1 MSQRKILT
9 GIAIFI
15 ASYMIAA
22 LGWWTFSL
30 LKYSETEFLME
41 QKILSSEQRICIEE
55 IATEF
60 EVEYH
65 HENKYFLRTVV
76 SKNEFKLFN
85 EKIKLF
91 VNNNYHDFKALIT
104 YDTLKNIATVQIS
117 IKSAVLKSLDQ
128 RLDRKSKAWLG
139 EGIVIGLITLIIIL
153 AMYIYI
159 DQILRFNLQKTNFMM
174 AVTHELKTPIA
185 AAKLAIETV
194 IRNKNIAAQDRVL
207 EISKKNIDRLSGM
220 MERVLLATQFENSL
234 PVAQKKWESCSDIIQ
249 KALVDC
255 QFTDEQILKISL
267 VIPSNFSIYCDSN
280 MIKIAF
286 INLFTNSIKYSEPNG
301 VNIIVSSIINN
312 EHCQILISDQGI
324 GIPMI
329 ERTRIFEKFYRV
341 GNEMTRSRSGSGLG
355 LYLVKQILQLHNA
368 RIEVQ
373 ANNPKGS
380 TFVINFTTYF
390 NNAHNAE

>member
-41 QKILSSEQRICIEE
+41 QKILSSEQRICIED

-60 EVEYH
+60 DVEYH
-65 HENKYFLRTVV
+65 HENKYFLSKVV
-76 SKNEFKLFN
+76 PKNEFKLFN
-85 EKIKLF
+85 EKITLF
-91 VNNNYHDFKALIT
+91 VNNNYHDFKTLIT
-104 YDTLKNIATVQIS
+104 YDTSKNVATVQIS
-117 IKSAVLKSLDQ
+117 IKPEVLKSLDL
-128 RLDRKSKAWLG
+128 RLDRKSTAWLG
-139 EGIVIGLITLIIIL
+139 EGVVIGLITLIIIL

-159 DQILRFNLQKTNFMM
+159 DRILRFNLQKTNFMM

-194 IRNKNIAAQDRVL
+194 IRNKNIEAQDRVL

-249 KALVDC
+249 KSLIDC

-267 VIPSNFSIYCDSN
+267 AIPSDFLIYCDSY
-280 MIKIAF
+280 MMKIAF

-301 VNIIVSSIINN
+301 VNVIVSSIINN

-341 GNEMTRSRSGSGLG
+341 GDEKTRSRSGSGLG
-355 LYLVKQILQLHNA
+355 LYLVKQILQLHDA
-368 RIEVQ
+368 RIEVR

-380 TFVINFTTYF
+380 TFVINF
-390 NNAHNAE
+390 NASDFRME

>member
-1 MSQRKILT
+1 M
-9 GIAIFI
+9 
-15 ASYMIAA
+15 
-22 LGWWTFSL
+22 

-41 QKILSSEQRICIEE
+41 QKILSSEQRICIED

-60 EVEYH
+60 DVEYH
-65 HENKYFLRTVV
+65 HENKYFLSKVV
-76 SKNEFKLFN
+76 PKNEFKLFN
-85 EKIKLF
+85 EKITLF
-91 VNNNYHDFKALIT
+91 VNNNYHDFKTLIT
-104 YDTLKNIATVQIS
+104 YDTSKNIATVQIS
-117 IKSAVLKSLDQ
+117 IKPEVLKSLDL
-128 RLDRKSKAWLG
+128 RLDRKSTAWLG
-139 EGIVIGLITLIIIL
+139 EGVVIGLITLIIIL

-194 IRNKNIAAQDRVL
+194 IRNKNIEAQDRVL

-280 MIKIAF
+280 MMKIAF

-301 VNIIVSSIINN
+301 VNVIVSSIINN

-341 GNEMTRSRSGSGLG
+341 GNEKTRSRSGSGLG
-355 LYLVKQILQLHNA
+355 LYLVKQILQLHDA
-368 RIEVQ
+368 RIEVR

-380 TFVINFTTYF
+380 TFVINF
-390 NNAHNAE
+390 NASDFRME

>member
-1 MSQRKILT
+1 MPQRKILT

-30 LKYSETEFLME
+30 LKYSKTEFLME
-41 QKILSSEQRICIEE
+41 QKILSSEQRICIED

-60 EVEYH
+60 DVEYH
-65 HENKYFLRTVV
+65 HENKYFLSKTV
-76 SKNEFKLFN
+76 SKNEFELFN
-85 EKIKLF
+85 EKITLF
-91 VNNNYHDFKALIT
+91 VNNNYHDFKTLIT

-117 IKSAVLKSLDQ
+117 IKPEVAKALEL
-128 RLDRKSKAWLG
+128 RLHRKTMAWLG
-139 EGIVIGLITLIIIL
+139 EGIAIGLITLIIIF

-159 DQILRFNLQKTNFMM
+159 DRILRFNLQKTNFMM

-194 IRNKNIAAQDRVL
+194 IRNKNMEAQDRVL
-207 EISKKNIDRLSGM
+207 EISKKNINRLSGM

-234 PVAQKKWESCSDIIQ
+234 PVPEKKWESCSDIIQ

-267 VIPSNFSIYCDSN
+267 VIPSNFLIYCDSY
-280 MIKIAF
+280 MMKIAF

-301 VNIIVSSIINN
+301 VNVTVSSIINN

-341 GNEMTRSRSGSGLG
+341 GNEKTRSRSGSGLG
-355 LYLVKQILQLHNA
+355 LYLVKQILQLHDA
-368 RIEVQ
+368 RIEVR

-380 TFVINFTTYF
+380 TFVINF
-390 NNAHNAE
+390 NASDFRME

>member
-65 HENKYFLRTVV
+65 HEKKYFLRTVV

-117 IKSAVLKSLDQ
+117 IKPAVLKSLDQ

-194 IRNKNIAAQDRVL
+194 IRNKNIEAQDRVL

-380 TFVINFTTYF
+380 TFVINF
-390 NNAHNAE
+390 NASDFRME

>member
-30 LKYSETEFLME
+30 LRYSETEFLME
-41 QKILSSEQRICIEE
+41 QKIQSSEQRICIED
-55 IATEF
+55 IASEF
-60 EVEYH
+60 DVEYH
-65 HENKYFLRTVV
+65 HENKYFLSKIVP
-76 SKNEFKLFN
+76 KNEFKLFN
-85 EKIKLF
+85 EKITLF
-91 VNNNYHDFKALIT
+91 VNNNYHDFKTLIT

-117 IKSAVLKSLDQ
+117 IKPEVLKSLDL
-128 RLDRKSKAWLG
+128 RLDRKSTAWLG
-139 EGIVIGLITLIIIL
+139 EGVVIGLITLIIIL

-159 DQILRFNLQKTNFMM
+159 DRILRFNLQKTNFMM

-194 IRNKNIAAQDRVL
+194 IRNKNIEAQDRVL

-267 VIPSNFSIYCDSN
+267 VIPSNFLIYCDSY
-280 MIKIAF
+280 MMKIAF

-301 VNIIVSSIINN
+301 VNVIVSSIVNN
-312 EHCQILISDQGI
+312 EYCQILISDQGI

-341 GNEMTRSRSGSGLG
+341 GNEMTRSRQGSGLG
-355 LYLVKQILQLHNA
+355 LYLVKQILQLHDA

-380 TFVINFTTYF
+380 TFVINF
-390 NNAHNAE
+390 NASDFRME

>member
-41 QKILSSEQRICIEE
+41 QKILSSEQRICIED

-60 EVEYH
+60 DVEYH
-65 HENKYFLRTVV
+65 HENKYFLSKVV
-76 SKNEFKLFN
+76 PKNEFKLFN
-85 EKIKLF
+85 EKITLF
-91 VNNNYHDFKALIT
+91 VNNNYHDFKTLIT
-104 YDTLKNIATVQIS
+104 YDTSKNIATVQIS
-117 IKSAVLKSLDQ
+117 IKPEVLKSLDL
-128 RLDRKSKAWLG
+128 RLDRKSTAWLG
-139 EGIVIGLITLIIIL
+139 EGVVIGLITLIIIL

-159 DQILRFNLQKTNFMM
+159 DRILRFNLQKTNFMM

-194 IRNKNIAAQDRVL
+194 IRNKNIEAQDRVL

-249 KALVDC
+249 KSLIDC

-267 VIPSNFSIYCDSN
+267 AIPSNFLIYCDSY
-280 MIKIAF
+280 MMKIAF

-301 VNIIVSSIINN
+301 VNVIVSSIINN

-341 GNEMTRSRSGSGLG
+341 GDEKTRSRSGSGLG
-355 LYLVKQILQLHNA
+355 LYLVKQILQLHDA
-368 RIEVQ
+368 RIEVR

-380 TFVINFTTYF
+380 TFVINF
-390 NNAHNAE
+390 NASDFRME

>member
-76 SKNEFKLFN
+76 SKNAFKLFN

-117 IKSAVLKSLDQ
+117 IKPAVLKSLDQ

-139 EGIVIGLITLIIIL
+139 EGVVIGLITLIIIL

-194 IRNKNIAAQDRVL
+194 IRNKNIEAQDHVL

-286 INLFTNSIKYSEPNG
+286 INLFTNSIKYSEANG

-380 TFVINFTTYF
+380 TFVINF
-390 NNAHNAE
+390 NASDFRME

>member
-41 QKILSSEQRICIEE
+41 QKILSSEQRICIED

-60 EVEYH
+60 DVEYH
-65 HENKYFLRTVV
+65 HENKYFLSKVV

-85 EKIKLF
+85 EKITLF
-91 VNNNYHDFKALIT
+91 VNNNYHDFKTLIT

-117 IKSAVLKSLDQ
+117 IKPEVLKSLDQ

-139 EGIVIGLITLIIIL
+139 EGFVIGLITLIIIL

-194 IRNKNIAAQDRVL
+194 IRNKNIEAQDRVL

-220 MERVLLATQFENSL
+220 MERVLLATQFENSF

-280 MIKIAF
+280 MMKIAF

-301 VNIIVSSIINN
+301 VNVIVSSIINN

-341 GNEMTRSRSGSGLG
+341 GNEKTRSRSGSGLG
-355 LYLVKQILQLHNA
+355 LYLVKQILQLHDA

-380 TFVINFTTYF
+380 TFVINF
-390 NNAHNAE
+390 NASDFRME

>member
-76 SKNEFKLFN
+76 SKNAFKLFN

-117 IKSAVLKSLDQ
+117 IKPAVLKSLDQ

-139 EGIVIGLITLIIIL
+139 EGVVIGLITLIIIL

-194 IRNKNIAAQDRVL
+194 IRNKNIEAQDRVL

-286 INLFTNSIKYSEPNG
+286 INLFTNSIKYSEANG

-380 TFVINFTTYF
+380 TFVINF
-390 NNAHNAE
+390 NASDFRME

>member
-41 QKILSSEQRICIEE
+41 QKILSSEQRICIED

-60 EVEYH
+60 DVEYH
-65 HENKYFLRTVV
+65 HENKYFLSKVV

-85 EKIKLF
+85 EKITLF
-91 VNNNYHDFKALIT
+91 VNNNYHDFKTLIT

-117 IKSAVLKSLDQ
+117 IKPEVLKSLDQ

-139 EGIVIGLITLIIIL
+139 EGFVIGLITLIIIL

-194 IRNKNIAAQDRVL
+194 IRNKNIEAQDRVL

-280 MIKIAF
+280 MMKIAF

-301 VNIIVSSIINN
+301 VNVIVSSIINN
-312 EHCQILISDQGI
+312 EQCQILISDQGI

-341 GNEMTRSRSGSGLG
+341 GNEKTRSRSGSGLG
-355 LYLVKQILQLHNA
+355 LYLVKQILQLHDA

-380 TFVINFTTYF
+380 TFVINF
-390 NNAHNAE
+390 NASDFRME

>member
-15 ASYMIAA
+15 AIYMIAA

-30 LKYSETEFLME
+30 LKYSETEFLLE
-41 QKILSSEQRICIEE
+41 QKILSSEQRICIED
-55 IATEF
+55 IASEF
-60 EVEYH
+60 DVEYH
-65 HENKYFLRTVV
+65 HENKYFLSKIV

-85 EKIKLF
+85 EKITLF
-91 VNNNYHDFKALIT
+91 VNNNYHDFKTFIT

-117 IKSAVLKSLDQ
+117 IKPEVLKSLDL
-128 RLDRKSKAWLG
+128 RLDRKSTAWLG
-139 EGIVIGLITLIIIL
+139 EGVVIGLITLIIIL

-159 DQILRFNLQKTNFMM
+159 DRILRFNLQKTNFMM

-194 IRNKNIAAQDRVL
+194 IRNKNIEAQDRVL

-249 KALVDC
+249 KALIDC
-255 QFTDEQILKISL
+255 QFSDEQILKISL
-267 VIPSNFSIYCDSN
+267 AIPSNFLIYCDSY
-280 MIKIAF
+280 MMKIAF
-286 INLFTNSIKYSEPNG
+286 INLFTNSIKYSEPND
-301 VNIIVSSIINN
+301 VNVIVSSIINN

-341 GNEMTRSRSGSGLG
+341 GNEMTRSRQGSGLG
-355 LYLVKQILQLHNA
+355 LYLVKQILQLHDA

-380 TFVINFTTYF
+380 TFVINF
-390 NNAHNAE
+390 NASDFRME

>member
-41 QKILSSEQRICIEE
+41 QKILSSEQRICIED

-60 EVEYH
+60 DVEYH
-65 HENKYFLRTVV
+65 HENKYLLSKVV

-85 EKIKLF
+85 EKITLF
-91 VNNNYHDFKALIT
+91 VNNNYHDFKTLIT

-117 IKSAVLKSLDQ
+117 IKPEVLKSLDQ

-139 EGIVIGLITLIIIL
+139 EGFVIGLITLIIIL

-194 IRNKNIAAQDRVL
+194 IRNKNIEAQDRVL

-280 MIKIAF
+280 MMKIAF

-301 VNIIVSSIINN
+301 VNVIVSSIINN

-341 GNEMTRSRSGSGLG
+341 GNEKTRSRSGSGLG
-355 LYLVKQILQLHNA
+355 LYLVKQILQLHDA
-368 RIEVQ
+368 RIEVR

-380 TFVINFTTYF
+380 TFVINF
-390 NNAHNAE
+390 NASDFRME

>member
-380 TFVINFTTYF
+380 TFVINF
-390 NNAHNAE
+390 NASDFRME

>member
-30 LKYSETEFLME
+30 LRYSETEFLME
-41 QKILSSEQRICIEE
+41 QKILSSEQRICIED
-55 IATEF
+55 IASEF
-60 EVEYH
+60 DVEYH
-65 HENKYFLRTVV
+65 HENKYFLRKIV

-85 EKIKLF
+85 EKITLF
-91 VNNNYHDFKALIT
+91 VNNNYHDFKTLIT

-117 IKSAVLKSLDQ
+117 IKPEVLKSLDL
-128 RLDRKSKAWLG
+128 RLDRKSTAWLG
-139 EGIVIGLITLIIIL
+139 EGVVIGLITLIIIL

-159 DQILRFNLQKTNFMM
+159 DRILRFNLQKTNFMM

-194 IRNKNIAAQDRVL
+194 IRNKNIEAQDRVL

-267 VIPSNFSIYCDSN
+267 VIPSNFLIYCDSY
-280 MIKIAF
+280 MMKIAF

-301 VNIIVSSIINN
+301 VNVIVSSIINN
-312 EHCQILISDQGI
+312 EYCQILISDQGI

-341 GNEMTRSRSGSGLG
+341 GNEMTRSRQGSGLG
-355 LYLVKQILQLHNA
+355 LYLVKQILQLHDA

-373 ANNPKGS
+373 TNNPKGS
-380 TFVINFTTYF
+380 TFVINF
-390 NNAHNAE
+390 NASDFRME

>member
-41 QKILSSEQRICIEE
+41 QKILSSEQRICIED

-60 EVEYH
+60 DVEYH
-65 HENKYFLRTVV
+65 HENKYFLSTVV
-76 SKNEFKLFN
+76 SKNELKSFN
-85 EKIKLF
+85 EKITLF
-91 VNNNYHDFKALIT
+91 VNNNYHDFNSHIT
-104 YDTLKNIATVQIS
+104 YNPLKNIATVQIS
-117 IKSAVLKSLDQ
+117 IKPEVLKSLDL

-139 EGIVIGLITLIIIL
+139 EGVVIGLITLIIIL

-159 DQILRFNLQKTNFMM
+159 DRILRFNLQKTNFMM

-194 IRNKNIAAQDRVL
+194 IRNKNIEAQDRVL

-220 MERVLLATQFENSL
+220 MERVLLATEFENSL
-234 PVAQKKWESCSDIIQ
+234 PVAQKKWESCSEIIQ
-249 KALVDC
+249 KSLVDC

-267 VIPSNFSIYCDSN
+267 VIPSNFLIYCDSY
-280 MIKIAF
+280 MMKIAF

-301 VNIIVSSIINN
+301 VNVIVSSIVNN

-341 GNEMTRSRSGSGLG
+341 GNEKTRSRSGSGLG
-355 LYLVKQILQLHNA
+355 LYLVKQILQLHDA

-380 TFVINFTTYF
+380 TFVINF
-390 NNAHNAE
+390 NASDFRME

>member
-9 GIAIFI
+9 GIAIFL

-380 TFVINFTTYF
+380 TFVINF
-390 NNAHNAE
+390 NASDFRME

>member
-41 QKILSSEQRICIEE
+41 QKILSSEQRICIED

-60 EVEYH
+60 DVEYH
-65 HENKYFLRTVV
+65 HENKYFLSKVV
-76 SKNEFKLFN
+76 PKNEFKLFN
-85 EKIKLF
+85 EKITLF
-91 VNNNYHDFKALIT
+91 VNNNYHDFKTLIT
-104 YDTLKNIATVQIS
+104 YDTSKNVATVQIS
-117 IKSAVLKSLDQ
+117 IKPEVLKSLDL
-128 RLDRKSKAWLG
+128 RLDRKSTAWLG
-139 EGIVIGLITLIIIL
+139 EGVVIGLITLIIIL

-194 IRNKNIAAQDRVL
+194 IRNKNIEAQDRVL

-249 KALVDC
+249 KSLIDC

-267 VIPSNFSIYCDSN
+267 AIPSNFLIYCDSY
-280 MIKIAF
+280 MMKIAF

-301 VNIIVSSIINN
+301 VNVIVSSIINN

-341 GNEMTRSRSGSGLG
+341 GNEKTRSRSGSGLG
-355 LYLVKQILQLHNA
+355 LYLVKQILQLHDA
-368 RIEVQ
+368 RIEVR

-380 TFVINFTTYF
+380 TFVINF
-390 NNAHNAE
+390 NASDFRME

>member
-41 QKILSSEQRICIEE
+41 QKILSSEQRICIED

-60 EVEYH
+60 DVEYH
-65 HENKYFLRTVV
+65 HENKYFLSKVV
-76 SKNEFKLFN
+76 PKNEFKLFN
-85 EKIKLF
+85 EKITLF
-91 VNNNYHDFKALIT
+91 VNNNYHDFKTLIT
-104 YDTLKNIATVQIS
+104 YDTSKNIATVQIS
-117 IKSAVLKSLDQ
+117 IKPEVLKSLDL
-128 RLDRKSKAWLG
+128 RLDRKSTAWLG
-139 EGIVIGLITLIIIL
+139 EGVVIGLITLIIIL

-159 DQILRFNLQKTNFMM
+159 DRILRFNLQKTNFMM

-194 IRNKNIAAQDRVL
+194 IRNKNIEAQDRVL

-249 KALVDC
+249 KSLIDC

-267 VIPSNFSIYCDSN
+267 VMPSNFLIYCDSY
-280 MIKIAF
+280 MMKIAF

-301 VNIIVSSIINN
+301 VNVIVSSIINN

-341 GNEMTRSRSGSGLG
+341 GNEKTRSRSGSGLG
-355 LYLVKQILQLHNA
+355 LYLVKQILQLHDA
-368 RIEVQ
+368 RIEVR

-380 TFVINFTTYF
+380 TFVINF
-390 NNAHNAE
+390 NASDFRME

>member
-1 MSQRKILT
+1 M
-9 GIAIFI
+9 
-15 ASYMIAA
+15 
-22 LGWWTFSL
+22 

-41 QKILSSEQRICIEE
+41 QKILSSEQRICIED

-60 EVEYH
+60 DVEYH
-65 HENKYFLRTVV
+65 HENKYFLSKVV
-76 SKNEFKLFN
+76 PKNEFKLFN
-85 EKIKLF
+85 EKITLF
-91 VNNNYHDFKALIT
+91 VNNNYHDFKTLIT
-104 YDTLKNIATVQIS
+104 YDTSKNVATVQIS
-117 IKSAVLKSLDQ
+117 IKPEVLKSLDL
-128 RLDRKSKAWLG
+128 RLDRKSTAWLG
-139 EGIVIGLITLIIIL
+139 EGVVIGLITLIIIL

-159 DQILRFNLQKTNFMM
+159 DRILRFNLQKTNFMM

-194 IRNKNIAAQDRVL
+194 IRNKNIEAQDRVL

-249 KALVDC
+249 KSLIDC

-267 VIPSNFSIYCDSN
+267 AIPSNFLIYCDSY
-280 MIKIAF
+280 MMKIAF

-301 VNIIVSSIINN
+301 VNVNVSSIINN

-341 GNEMTRSRSGSGLG
+341 GNEKTRSRSGSGLG
-355 LYLVKQILQLHNA
+355 LYLVKQILQLHDA
-368 RIEVQ
+368 RIEVR

-380 TFVINFTTYF
+380 TFVINF
-390 NNAHNAE
+390 NASDFRME

>member
-1 MSQRKILT
+1 
-9 GIAIFI
+9 
-15 ASYMIAA
+15 MIAA

-41 QKILSSEQRICIEE
+41 QKILSSEQRICIED

-60 EVEYH
+60 DVEYH
-65 HENKYFLRTVV
+65 HENKYFLSTVV
-76 SKNEFKLFN
+76 SKNELKSFN
-85 EKIKLF
+85 EKITLF
-91 VNNNYHDFKALIT
+91 VNNNYHDFNSLIT

-117 IKSAVLKSLDQ
+117 IKPEVLKSLDL
-128 RLDRKSKAWLG
+128 RLDRKSTAWLG
-139 EGIVIGLITLIIIL
+139 EGVVIGLITLIIIL

-159 DQILRFNLQKTNFMM
+159 DRILRFNLQKTNFMM

-194 IRNKNIAAQDRVL
+194 IRNKNIEAQDRVL

-220 MERVLLATQFENSL
+220 MERVLLATEFENSL
-234 PVAQKKWESCSDIIQ
+234 PVAQKKWESCSEIIQ
-249 KALVDC
+249 KSLVDC

-267 VIPSNFSIYCDSN
+267 VIPSNFLIYCDSY
-280 MIKIAF
+280 MMKIAF

-301 VNIIVSSIINN
+301 VNVIVRSIVNN

-341 GNEMTRSRSGSGLG
+341 GNEKTRSRSGSGLG
-355 LYLVKQILQLHNA
+355 LYLVKQILQLHDA

-380 TFVINFTTYF
+380 TFVINF
-390 NNAHNAE
+390 NASDFRME

>member
-9 GIAIFI
+9 GIAVFI

-30 LKYSETEFLME
+30 LKYSKTEYLLD
-41 QKILSSEQRICIEE
+41 QKILSSEQRICIED
-55 IATEF
+55 IASEF
-60 EVEYH
+60 DVEYH
-65 HENKYFLRTVV
+65 HENKYFLSKIV
-76 SKNEFKLFN
+76 SKNEFELLN
-85 EKIKLF
+85 EKILLF
-91 VNNNYHDFKALIT
+91 VNNNYNDFKTIIT
-104 YDTLKNIATVQIS
+104 YDTLKNIATVQIL
-117 IKSAVLKSLDQ
+117 IKPEVAKALEL
-128 RLDRKSKAWLG
+128 RLNRKTMAWLG
-139 EGIVIGLITLIIIL
+139 EGIAIGLITLIIIF
-153 AMYIYI
+153 AMYFYI
-159 DQILRFNLQKTNFMM
+159 DRILRFNLQKTNFMM

-194 IRNKNIAAQDRVL
+194 IRNKNRKVQDRVL

-255 QFTDEQILKISL
+255 QFPDEVLLKISS
-267 VIPSNFSIYCDSN
+267 VIPSNFLIYCDSS
-280 MIKIAF
+280 MMKIAF

-301 VNIIVSSIINN
+301 VNLNVTLNTN
-312 EHCQILISDQGI
+312 HENCQILVSDQGI
-324 GIPMI
+324 GIPVI

-341 GNEMTRSRSGSGLG
+341 GNEMTRSCSGSGLG
-355 LYLVKQILQLHNA
+355 LYLVKQILQLHDA

-380 TFVINFTTYF
+380 TFVINF
-390 NNAHNAE
+390 NASNFRME

>member
-15 ASYMIAA
+15 AIYMIAA

-30 LKYSETEFLME
+30 LKYSETEFLLE
-41 QKILSSEQRICIEE
+41 QKILSSEQRICIED
-55 IATEF
+55 IASEF
-60 EVEYH
+60 DVEYH
-65 HENKYFLRTVV
+65 HENKYFLSKIV

-85 EKIKLF
+85 EKITLF
-91 VNNNYHDFKALIT
+91 VNNNYHDFKTFIT

-117 IKSAVLKSLDQ
+117 IKPEVLKSLDL
-128 RLDRKSKAWLG
+128 RLDRKSTAWLG
-139 EGIVIGLITLIIIL
+139 EGVVIGLITLIIIL

-159 DQILRFNLQKTNFMM
+159 DRILRFNLQKTNFMM

-194 IRNKNIAAQDRVL
+194 IRNKNIEAQDRVL

-249 KALVDC
+249 KALIDC

-267 VIPSNFSIYCDSN
+267 VIPSNCLIYCDSY
-280 MIKIAF
+280 MMKIAF
-286 INLFTNSIKYSEPNG
+286 INLFTNSIKYSEPNR
-301 VNIIVSSIINN
+301 VNVIVSSIISN

-341 GNEMTRSRSGSGLG
+341 GNEMTRSRQGSGLG
-355 LYLVKQILQLHNA
+355 LYLVKQILQLHDA

-380 TFVINFTTYF
+380 TFVINF
-390 NNAHNAE
+390 NASDFRME

>member
-329 ERTRIFEKFYRV
+329 EQTRIFEKFYRV

-380 TFVINFTTYF
+380 TFVINF
-390 NNAHNAE
+390 NASDFRME

>member
-41 QKILSSEQRICIEE
+41 QKILSSEQRICIED

-60 EVEYH
+60 DVEYH
-65 HENKYFLRTVV
+65 HENKYFLSKVV

-85 EKIKLF
+85 EKITLF
-91 VNNNYHDFKALIT
+91 VNNNYHDFKTLIT

-117 IKSAVLKSLDQ
+117 IKPEVLKSLDQ
-128 RLDRKSKAWLG
+128 RLDRISKAWLG
-139 EGIVIGLITLIIIL
+139 EGFVIGLITLIIIL

-194 IRNKNIAAQDRVL
+194 IRNKNIEAQDRVL

-280 MIKIAF
+280 MMKIAF

-301 VNIIVSSIINN
+301 VNVIVSSIINN
-312 EHCQILISDQGI
+312 EHCQILIADQGI

-329 ERTRIFEKFYRV
+329 ERTRIFEKLYRV
-341 GNEMTRSRSGSGLG
+341 GNEKTRSRSGSGLG
-355 LYLVKQILQLHNA
+355 LYLVNQILQLHDA

-380 TFVINFTTYF
+380 TFVINF
-390 NNAHNAE
+390 NASDFRME

>member
-15 ASYMIAA
+15 AIYMIAA

-30 LKYSETEFLME
+30 LKYSETEFLLE
-41 QKILSSEQRICIEE
+41 QKILSSEQRICIED
-55 IATEF
+55 IASEF
-60 EVEYH
+60 DVEYH
-65 HENKYFLRTVV
+65 HENKYFLSKIV

-85 EKIKLF
+85 EKITLF
-91 VNNNYHDFKALIT
+91 VNNNYHDFKTFIT

-117 IKSAVLKSLDQ
+117 IKPEVLKSLDL
-128 RLDRKSKAWLG
+128 RLDRKSTAWLG
-139 EGIVIGLITLIIIL
+139 EGVVIGLITLIIIL

-159 DQILRFNLQKTNFMM
+159 DRILRFNLQKTNFMM

-194 IRNKNIAAQDRVL
+194 IRNKNIEAQDRVL

-249 KALVDC
+249 KALIDC
-255 QFTDEQILKISL
+255 QFSDEQILKISL
-267 VIPSNFSIYCDSN
+267 AIPSNFLVYCDSY
-280 MIKIAF
+280 MMKIAF
-286 INLFTNSIKYSEPNG
+286 INLFTNSIKYSEPND
-301 VNIIVSSIINN
+301 VNVIVSSIINN

-341 GNEMTRSRSGSGLG
+341 GNEMTRSRQGSGLG
-355 LYLVKQILQLHNA
+355 LYLVKQILQLHDA

-373 ANNPKGS
+373 ANNPNGS
-380 TFVINFTTYF
+380 TFVINF
-390 NNAHNAE
+390 NASDFRME

>member
-41 QKILSSEQRICIEE
+41 QKILSSEQRICIED

-60 EVEYH
+60 DVEYH
-65 HENKYFLRTVV
+65 HENKYFLSTVV
-76 SKNEFKLFN
+76 SKNELKSFN
-85 EKIKLF
+85 EKITLF
-91 VNNNYHDFKALIT
+91 VNNNYHDFNSHIT
-104 YDTLKNIATVQIS
+104 YDPLKNIATVQIS
-117 IKSAVLKSLDQ
+117 IKPEVLKSLDL

-139 EGIVIGLITLIIIL
+139 EGVVIGLITLIIIL

-159 DQILRFNLQKTNFMM
+159 DRIIRFNLQKTNFMM

-194 IRNKNIAAQDRVL
+194 IRNKNIEAQDRVL

-220 MERVLLATQFENSL
+220 MERVLLATEFENSL
-234 PVAQKKWESCSDIIQ
+234 PVAQKKWESCSEIIQ
-249 KALVDC
+249 KSLVDC

-267 VIPSNFSIYCDSN
+267 VIPSNFLIYCDSY
-280 MIKIAF
+280 MMKIAF

-301 VNIIVSSIINN
+301 VNVIVSSIVNN

-341 GNEMTRSRSGSGLG
+341 GNEMTRSRQGSGLG
-355 LYLVKQILQLHNA
+355 LYLVKQILQLHDA

-380 TFVINFTTYF
+380 TFVINF
-390 NNAHNAE
+390 NASDFRME

>member
-41 QKILSSEQRICIEE
+41 QKILSSEQRICIED

-60 EVEYH
+60 DVEYH
-65 HENKYFLRTVV
+65 HENKYFLSKVV
-76 SKNEFKLFN
+76 PKNEFKLFN
-85 EKIKLF
+85 EKITLF
-91 VNNNYHDFKALIT
+91 VNNNYHDFKTLIT

-117 IKSAVLKSLDQ
+117 IKPEVLKSLDQ

-139 EGIVIGLITLIIIL
+139 EGFVIGLITLIIIL

-194 IRNKNIAAQDRVL
+194 IRNKNIEAQDRVL

-249 KALVDC
+249 KSLIDC

-267 VIPSNFSIYCDSN
+267 AIPSNFLIYCDSY
-280 MIKIAF
+280 MMKIAF

-301 VNIIVSSIINN
+301 VNVNVSSIINN

-341 GNEMTRSRSGSGLG
+341 GNEKTRSRSGSGLG
-355 LYLVKQILQLHNA
+355 LYLVKQILQLHDA
-368 RIEVQ
+368 RIEVR

-380 TFVINFTTYF
+380 TFVINF
-390 NNAHNAE
+390 NASDFRME

>member
-41 QKILSSEQRICIEE
+41 QKILSSEQRICIED

-60 EVEYH
+60 DVEYH
-65 HENKYFLRTVV
+65 HENKYFLSKVV
-76 SKNEFKLFN
+76 PKNEFKLFN
-85 EKIKLF
+85 EKITLF
-91 VNNNYHDFKALIT
+91 VNNNYHDFKTLIT
-104 YDTLKNIATVQIS
+104 YDTSKNVATVQIS
-117 IKSAVLKSLDQ
+117 IKPEVLKSLDL
-128 RLDRKSKAWLG
+128 RLDRKSTAWLG
-139 EGIVIGLITLIIIL
+139 EGVVIGLITLIIIL

-159 DQILRFNLQKTNFMM
+159 DRILRFNLQKTNFMM

-194 IRNKNIAAQDRVL
+194 IRNKNIEAQDRVL

-249 KALVDC
+249 KSLIDC

-267 VIPSNFSIYCDSN
+267 AIPSNFLIYCDSY
-280 MIKIAF
+280 MMKIAF

-301 VNIIVSSIINN
+301 VNVNVSSIINN

-341 GNEMTRSRSGSGLG
+341 GNEKTRSRSGSGLG
-355 LYLVKQILQLHNA
+355 LYLVKQILQLHDA
-368 RIEVQ
+368 RIEVR

-380 TFVINFTTYF
+380 TFVINF
-390 NNAHNAE
+390 NASDFRME

>member
-1 MSQRKILT
+1 
-9 GIAIFI
+9 
-15 ASYMIAA
+15 MIAA

-41 QKILSSEQRICIEE
+41 QKILSSEQRICIED

-60 EVEYH
+60 DVEYH
-65 HENKYFLRTVV
+65 HENKYFLSKVV

-85 EKIKLF
+85 EKITLF
-91 VNNNYHDFKALIT
+91 VNNNYHDFKTLIT

-117 IKSAVLKSLDQ
+117 IKPEVLKSLDQ

-139 EGIVIGLITLIIIL
+139 EGFVIGLITLIIIL

-159 DQILRFNLQKTNFMM
+159 DRILRFNLQKTNFMM

-194 IRNKNIAAQDRVL
+194 IRNKNIEAQDRVL

-280 MIKIAF
+280 MMKIAF

-301 VNIIVSSIINN
+301 VNVTVSSIINN

-341 GNEMTRSRSGSGLG
+341 GDEKTRSRSGSGLG
-355 LYLVKQILQLHNA
+355 LYLVKQILQLHDA
-368 RIEVQ
+368 RIEVR

-380 TFVINFTTYF
+380 TFVINF
-390 NNAHNAE
+390 NASDFRME

>member
-30 LKYSETEFLME
+30 LRYSETEFLME
-41 QKILSSEQRICIEE
+41 QKILSSEQRICIED
-55 IATEF
+55 IASEF
-60 EVEYH
+60 DVEYH
-65 HENKYFLRTVV
+65 HENKYFLSKIV

-85 EKIKLF
+85 EKITLF
-91 VNNNYHDFKALIT
+91 VNNNYHDFKTLIT

-117 IKSAVLKSLDQ
+117 IKPEVLKSLDL
-128 RLDRKSKAWLG
+128 RLDRKSTAWLG
-139 EGIVIGLITLIIIL
+139 EGVVIGLITLIIIL

-159 DQILRFNLQKTNFMM
+159 DRILRFNLQKTNFMM

-194 IRNKNIAAQDRVL
+194 IRNKNIEAQDRVL

-267 VIPSNFSIYCDSN
+267 VIPSNFLIYCDSY
-280 MIKIAF
+280 MMKIAF

-301 VNIIVSSIINN
+301 VNVIVSSIINN
-312 EHCQILISDQGI
+312 EYCQILISDQGI
-324 GIPMI
+324 GIPMV

-341 GNEMTRSRSGSGLG
+341 GNEMTRSRQGSGLG
-355 LYLVKQILQLHNA
+355 LYLVKQILQLHDD

-380 TFVINFTTYF
+380 TFVINF
-390 NNAHNAE
+390 NASDFRME

>member
-41 QKILSSEQRICIEE
+41 QKILSSEQRICIED

-60 EVEYH
+60 DVEYH
-65 HENKYFLRTVV
+65 HENKYFLSTVV
-76 SKNEFKLFN
+76 SKNELKSFN
-85 EKIKLF
+85 EKITLF
-91 VNNNYHDFKALIT
+91 VNNNYHDFNSHIT
-104 YDTLKNIATVQIS
+104 YDPLKNIATVQIS
-117 IKSAVLKSLDQ
+117 IKPEVLKSLDL

-139 EGIVIGLITLIIIL
+139 EGVVIGLITLIIIL

-159 DQILRFNLQKTNFMM
+159 DRIIRFNLQKTNFMM

-194 IRNKNIAAQDRVL
+194 IRNKNIEAQDRVL

-220 MERVLLATQFENSL
+220 MERVLLATEFENSL
-234 PVAQKKWESCSDIIQ
+234 PVAQKKWESCSEIIQ
-249 KALVDC
+249 KSLVDC

-267 VIPSNFSIYCDSN
+267 VIPSNFLIYCDSY
-280 MIKIAF
+280 MMKIAF

-301 VNIIVSSIINN
+301 VNVIVSSIVNN

-341 GNEMTRSRSGSGLG
+341 GNEKTRSRSGSGLG
-355 LYLVKQILQLHNA
+355 LYLVKQILQLHDA

-380 TFVINFTTYF
+380 TFVINF
-390 NNAHNAE
+390 NASDFRME

>member
-60 EVEYH
+60 NVEYH
-65 HENKYFLRTVV
+65 HENKYFLSKVV
-76 SKNEFKLFN
+76 PKNEFKLFN
-85 EKIKLF
+85 EKITLF
-91 VNNNYHDFKALIT
+91 VNNNYHDFKTLIT
-104 YDTLKNIATVQIS
+104 YDTSKNVATVQIS
-117 IKSAVLKSLDQ
+117 IKPEVLKSLDL
-128 RLDRKSKAWLG
+128 RLDRKSTAWLG
-139 EGIVIGLITLIIIL
+139 EGVVIGLITLIIIL

-159 DQILRFNLQKTNFMM
+159 DRILRFNLQKTNFMM

-185 AAKLAIETV
+185 AAKLASETV
-194 IRNKNIAAQDRVL
+194 IRNKNIEAQDRVL

-249 KALVDC
+249 KSLIDC

-267 VIPSNFSIYCDSN
+267 VIPSNFLIYCDSY
-280 MIKIAF
+280 MMKIAF

-301 VNIIVSSIINN
+301 VNVIVSSIINN

-341 GNEMTRSRSGSGLG
+341 GNEKTRSRSGSGLG
-355 LYLVKQILQLHNA
+355 LYLVKQILQLHDA

-380 TFVINFTTYF
+380 TFVINF
-390 NNAHNAE
+390 NASDFRME

>member
-41 QKILSSEQRICIEE
+41 QKILSSEQRICIED

-60 EVEYH
+60 DVEYH
-65 HENKYFLRTVV
+65 HENKYFLSKVV
-76 SKNEFKLFN
+76 PKNEFKLFN
-85 EKIKLF
+85 EKITLF
-91 VNNNYHDFKALIT
+91 VNNNYHDFKTLIT
-104 YDTLKNIATVQIS
+104 YDTSKNVATVQIS
-117 IKSAVLKSLDQ
+117 IKPEVLKSLDL
-128 RLDRKSKAWLG
+128 RLDRKSTAWLG
-139 EGIVIGLITLIIIL
+139 EGVVIGLITLIIIL

-159 DQILRFNLQKTNFMM
+159 DRILRFNLQKTNFMM

-194 IRNKNIAAQDRVL
+194 IRNKNIEAQDRVL

-249 KALVDC
+249 KSLVDC

-267 VIPSNFSIYCDSN
+267 VIPSNILIYCDSY
-280 MIKIAF
+280 MMKIAF

-301 VNIIVSSIINN
+301 VNVNVSSIINN

-341 GNEMTRSRSGSGLG
+341 GNEKTRSRSGSGLG
-355 LYLVKQILQLHNA
+355 LYLVKQILQLHDA
-368 RIEVQ
+368 RIEVR

-380 TFVINFTTYF
+380 TFVINF
-390 NNAHNAE
+390 NASDFRME

>member
-41 QKILSSEQRICIEE
+41 QKILSSEQRICIED
-55 IATEF
+55 IASEF
-60 EVEYH
+60 DVEYH
-65 HENKYFLRTVV
+65 HEKKYFLSKIV

-85 EKIKLF
+85 ERITLF
-91 VNNNYHDFKALIT
+91 VNNNYHDFKTIIT
-104 YDTLKNIATVQIS
+104 HDTLKNVATVQIS
-117 IKSAVLKSLDQ
+117 IKPEVLKSLDL
-128 RLDRKSKAWLG
+128 RLDRKSTAWLG
-139 EGIVIGLITLIIIL
+139 EGVVIGLITLIIIL

-159 DQILRFNLQKTNFMM
+159 DRILRFNLQKTNFMM

-194 IRNKNIAAQDRVL
+194 IRNKNIEAQDRVL

-267 VIPSNFSIYCDSN
+267 VIPSNFLIYCDSY
-280 MIKIAF
+280 MMKIAF

-301 VNIIVSSIINN
+301 VNVIVSSIINN

-341 GNEMTRSRSGSGLG
+341 GNEMTRSRQGSGLG
-355 LYLVKQILQLHNA
+355 LYLVKQILQLHDA

-380 TFVINFTTYF
+380 TFVININTSDFRM
-390 NNAHNAE
+390 E

>member
-41 QKILSSEQRICIEE
+41 QKILSSEQRICIED
-55 IATEF
+55 IASEF
-60 EVEYH
+60 DVEYH
-65 HENKYFLRTVV
+65 HENKYFLSKIV
-76 SKNEFKLFN
+76 SKNEFTLFN
-85 EKIKLF
+85 EKITLF
-91 VNNNYHDFKALIT
+91 VNNNYHDFKTLIT

-117 IKSAVLKSLDQ
+117 IKPAVLKSLDQ

-139 EGIVIGLITLIIIL
+139 EGVVIGLITLIIIL

-341 GNEMTRSRSGSGLG
+341 GNEMTRGRSGSGLG
-355 LYLVKQILQLHNA
+355 LYLVKQILQLHDA

-373 ANNPKGS
+373 ANNPEGS
-380 TFVINFTTYF
+380 TFVINF
-390 NNAHNAE
+390 NASDFRME

>member
-41 QKILSSEQRICIEE
+41 QKILSSEQRICIED

-60 EVEYH
+60 DVEYH
-65 HENKYFLRTVV
+65 HENKYFLSKVV
-76 SKNEFKLFN
+76 PKNEFKLFN
-85 EKIKLF
+85 EKITLF
-91 VNNNYHDFKALIT
+91 VNNNYHDFKTLIT
-104 YDTLKNIATVQIS
+104 YDTSKNVATVQIS
-117 IKSAVLKSLDQ
+117 IKPEVLKSLDL
-128 RLDRKSKAWLG
+128 RLDRKSTAWLG
-139 EGIVIGLITLIIIL
+139 EGVVIGLITLIIIL

-159 DQILRFNLQKTNFMM
+159 DRILRFNLQKTNFMM

-194 IRNKNIAAQDRVL
+194 IRNKNIEAQDRVL

-249 KALVDC
+249 KSLIDC

-267 VIPSNFSIYCDSN
+267 AIPSNFLIYCDSY
-280 MIKIAF
+280 MMKIAF
-286 INLFTNSIKYSEPNG
+286 INLFTNSIKYSDPNG
-301 VNIIVSSIINN
+301 VNVIVSSIINN

-341 GNEMTRSRSGSGLG
+341 GNEKTRSRSGSGLG
-355 LYLVKQILQLHNA
+355 LYLVKQILQLHDA
-368 RIEVQ
+368 RIEVR

-380 TFVINFTTYF
+380 TFVINF
-390 NNAHNAE
+390 NASDFRME

>member
-41 QKILSSEQRICIEE
+41 QKILSSEQRICIED

-60 EVEYH
+60 DVEYH
-65 HENKYFLRTVV
+65 HENKYFLSKVV
-76 SKNEFKLFN
+76 PKNEFKLFN
-85 EKIKLF
+85 EKITLF
-91 VNNNYHDFKALIT
+91 VNNNYHDFKTLIT
-104 YDTLKNIATVQIS
+104 YDTSKNIATVQIS
-117 IKSAVLKSLDQ
+117 IKPEVLKSLDL
-128 RLDRKSKAWLG
+128 RLDRKSTAWLG
-139 EGIVIGLITLIIIL
+139 EGVVIGLITLIIIL

-159 DQILRFNLQKTNFMM
+159 DRILRFNLQKTNFMM

-194 IRNKNIAAQDRVL
+194 IRNKNIEAQDRVL

-249 KALVDC
+249 KSLIDC

-267 VIPSNFSIYCDSN
+267 VIPSNFSIYCDSY
-280 MIKIAF
+280 MMKIAF
-286 INLFTNSIKYSEPNG
+286 INLFTNSIKYSDPNG
-301 VNIIVSSIINN
+301 VNVIVSSIINN

-341 GNEMTRSRSGSGLG
+341 GNEKTRSRSGSGLG
-355 LYLVKQILQLHNA
+355 LYLVKQILQLHDA
-368 RIEVQ
+368 RIEVR

-380 TFVINFTTYF
+380 TFVINF
-390 NNAHNAE
+390 NASDFRME

>member
-41 QKILSSEQRICIEE
+41 QKILSSEQRICIED

-60 EVEYH
+60 DVEYH
-65 HENKYFLRTVV
+65 HENKYFLSTVV
-76 SKNEFKLFN
+76 SKNELKSFN
-85 EKIKLF
+85 EKITLF
-91 VNNNYHDFKALIT
+91 VNNNYHDFNSHIT
-104 YDTLKNIATVQIS
+104 YDPLKNIATVQIS
-117 IKSAVLKSLDQ
+117 IKPEVLKSLDL

-139 EGIVIGLITLIIIL
+139 EGVVIGLITLIIIL

-159 DQILRFNLQKTNFMM
+159 DRILRFNLQKTNFMM

-194 IRNKNIAAQDRVL
+194 IRNKNIEAQDRVL

-220 MERVLLATQFENSL
+220 MERVLLATEFENSL
-234 PVAQKKWESCSDIIQ
+234 PVAQKKWESCSEIIQ
-249 KALVDC
+249 KSLVDC

-267 VIPSNFSIYCDSN
+267 VIPSNFLIYCDSY
-280 MIKIAF
+280 MMKIAF

-301 VNIIVSSIINN
+301 VNVIVSSIVNN

-341 GNEMTRSRSGSGLG
+341 GNEKTRSRSGSGLG
-355 LYLVKQILQLHNA
+355 LYLVKQILQLHDA

-380 TFVINFTTYF
+380 TFVINF
-390 NNAHNAE
+390 NASDFRME